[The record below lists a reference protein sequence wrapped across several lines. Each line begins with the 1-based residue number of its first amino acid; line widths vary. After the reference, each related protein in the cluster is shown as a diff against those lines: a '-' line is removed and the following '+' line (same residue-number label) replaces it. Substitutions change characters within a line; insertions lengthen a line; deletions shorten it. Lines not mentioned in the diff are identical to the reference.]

1 MEIKKKKHLV
11 FVCESGFATE
21 YPILVYIDSS
31 NDEK

>member
-1 MEIKKKKHLV
+1 MEIKKNNNLV

-31 NDEK
+31 NVEK